1 MEHHSWSGRIDY
13 VHDDRGERG
22 REWFTV
28 STHNDGHRVVRAI
41 CEMDDSE
48 ILRDVTYSM
57 NGFTHEE
64 AYIRIV
70 IKGQHE
76 GSGWFTFEENQARCE
91 AMING
96 GGRVSQVMKTPRRAA
111 SFGAHPVLCDCLH
124 ASLYDLKKGGRQKMT
139 NILNSSHS
147 PDGSTGPMLGEW
159 EFDIELVGEEKITV
173 PAGTF
178 DTLHFR
184 YHLDHYG
191 WAPEEVWVMPGS
203 YQLVKIYWDVLK
215 TSYVLAELNGDPR

>member
-1 MEHHSWSGRIDY
+1 
-13 VHDDRGERG
+13 
-22 REWFTV
+22 
-28 STHNDGHRVVRAI
+28 
-41 CEMDDSE
+41 MDDSE

-57 NGFTHEE
+57 NGFTPEE

-191 WAPEEVWVMPGS
+191 WAPEEVWVIPGS

>member
-57 NGFTHEE
+57 NGFTPEE

-76 GSGWFTFEENQARCE
+76 GSGWFTFEENEARCE

-203 YQLVKIYWDVLK
+203 YQLVKI
-215 TSYVLAELNGDPR
+215 